1 MSSHAGTVHEALLYR
16 DSDELVAGVEAFLAP
31 GLRAGARMMI
41 AVPGEQVGMLR
52 EGLGEDAARVHF
64 EDMTE
69 LGRNPGRI
77 IPALHDWLA
86 ENGRARA
93 WFVGEPI
100 WPGRRRTE
108 VVEVT
113 RHEALLNLAFG
124 AAPVSILCPYDAA
137 GLDDDV
143 LADAGTTHPLLRC
156 GHDVRRSER
165 YADPVHVY
173 ETAGELP
180 APPPGAHQEP
190 VTADLADL
198 RRSLAERAVLAG
210 LDPGRL
216 PDLLLAANEA
226 ATNSLLHGAPPAVLR
241 VWSNADELVCEVADA
256 GRIADPLT
264 GRRRPGRRQHGGRGV
279 WLMHQLCDL
288 VELRPTPAGTTVRLH
303 MRLA

>member
-1 MSSHAGTVHEALLYR
+1 V
-16 DSDELVAGVEAFLAP
+16 
-31 GLRAGARMMI
+31 
-41 AVPGEQVGMLR
+41 LR
-52 EGLGEDAARVHF
+52 EGLGDEAAQVRF
-64 EDMTE
+64 EDMSE

-77 IPALHDWLA
+77 IPEVHDWLA
-86 ENGRARA
+86 ENGHARA

-108 VVEVT
+108 IIEAT

-124 AAPVSILCPYDAA
+124 AAPVSILCPYDAV

-143 LADAGTTHPLLRC
+143 LEDAGTTHPLMRC
-156 GHDVRRSER
+156 GHDLQPSER

-173 ETAGELP
+173 ETAGEL
-180 APPPGAHQEP
+180 ADPPPGAHEEP
-190 VTADLADL
+190 VTANLAEL
-198 RRSLAERAVLAG
+198 RRSLAERAALAG
-210 LDPGRL
+210 LGADRL
-216 PDLLLAANEA
+216 SDLLLAANEA

-241 VWSNADELVCEVADA
+241 VWSDADELVCEVADG